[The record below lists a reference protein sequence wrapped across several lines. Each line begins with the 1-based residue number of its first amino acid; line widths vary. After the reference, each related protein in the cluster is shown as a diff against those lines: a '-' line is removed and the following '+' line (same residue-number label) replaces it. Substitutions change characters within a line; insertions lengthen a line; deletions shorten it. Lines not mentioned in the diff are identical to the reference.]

1 MEVMSNHIYE
11 LKVYDPF
18 LLAGALL
25 VCVMGAWITMRLVS
39 RVAQTHGRQR
49 LGWYC
54 LASMAG
60 ASFVWCTH
68 FAAMLAYHCSAGV
81 HLDPL
86 RTGLSLLVMLVA
98 VPLAVM
104 LAVRL
109 YGRGGCML
117 GGAVFGLGIACMH
130 YIGMAAY
137 RLDAPVAW
145 NGPLVVA
152 SVLIGV
158 GFSALALLL
167 ALRPVN
173 PRREIETTLA
183 LVGAVAGLHFTGM
196 EAMHVVAM
204 PQHMLAAHDNGQ
216 FLALGF
222 SVIGGTMLMLIA
234 GIASFVID
242 GSVRQ
247 ESYEELHRMAMSDGL
262 TGLPNRISFNERLQN
277 EVSRA
282 NRDGEQFA
290 VIGIDLNKFKEINDT
305 RGHAAGD
312 IVLTTLAERFS
323 ALLADGEFV
332 ARLGGDEFIAIHR
345 TSDSAELH
353 GFVER
358 IQQALNQPI
367 PIEDYV
373 VTSGG
378 SIGVAVY
385 PVDATDSETLISRA
399 DMAMYRAKTDP
410 HHTIWYYETALDQ
423 TMRER
428 RALGEDLKTA
438 MANGQLSLHY
448 QVQTVV
454 ATGEISGYEALL
466 RWEHPER
473 GAIAPPEILQLA
485 DESGQIIKL
494 GEWVLQT
501 ACAAAAGWDEAVRVA
516 VNMSAAQFLQ
526 PRFVVAVQE
535 NLARSGLA
543 PDRLVIEIT
552 EETVQRNPARALA
565 MADSLQALG
574 VRLALDE
581 FGGTRSVLHMLRA
594 FPFSKLKID
603 RSLMQQVDTDPVA
616 AQLVR
621 SILLM
626 GRALRISVLAQG
638 IETKGQFSVA
648 SAEGCDEGQGYLIG
662 HPAQLAQAAVTTGG
676 GTPGSAMRAVSSPVF
691 GPDI

>member
-1 MEVMSNHIYE
+1 MEIMSNHIYE

-18 LLAGALL
+18 LLAGALI
-25 VCVMGAWITMRLVS
+25 VCVTGAWITMRLVT

-68 FAAMLAYHCSAGV
+68 FAAMLAYHCNADV

-86 RTGLSLLVMLVA
+86 RTGLSLLVMLAA

-104 LAVRL
+104 LAVNL

-117 GGAVFGLGIACMH
+117 GGIVLGLGIAGMH
-130 YIGMAAY
+130 YTGMAAY
-137 RLDAPVAW
+137 RLDAPVVW
-145 NGPLVVA
+145 SSLLVVV
-152 SVLIGV
+152 SIVIGMAL
-158 GFSALALLL
+158 SATALML

-196 EAMHVVAM
+196 EAMRVLAM

-216 FLALGF
+216 LLVLGL

-247 ESYEELHRMAMSDGL
+247 ESYEELHRMAMSDGM
-262 TGLPNRISFNERLQN
+262 TGLPNRISFNERLHN

-323 ALLADGEFV
+323 ALLVEGEFV

-410 HHTIWYYETALDQ
+410 HHTIWYYESALDE

-438 MANGQLSLHY
+438 MADGQLSLHY

-454 ATGEISGYEALL
+454 ATGEVSGYEALL

-485 DESGQIIKL
+485 DESGLIIKL

-501 ACAAAAGWDEAVRVA
+501 ACTAAAGWGENIRVA

-552 EETVQRNPARALA
+552 EETVQRNPDRALA
-565 MADSLQALG
+565 MANSLQALG

-581 FGGTRSVLHMLRA
+581 FGGAHSVLHMLRA
-594 FPFSKLKID
+594 FPFTKLKID
-603 RSLMQQVDTDPVA
+603 RSLMQQADTDPVV

-626 GRALRISVLAQG
+626 GHALRISVLAQG
-638 IETKGQFSVA
+638 IETRGQFSIA

-662 HPAQLAQAAVTTGG
+662 HPAQSAQAVAMTGV
-676 GTPGSAMRAVSSPVF
+676 GSPASSIRAVSSPVF
-691 GPDI
+691 SPDT